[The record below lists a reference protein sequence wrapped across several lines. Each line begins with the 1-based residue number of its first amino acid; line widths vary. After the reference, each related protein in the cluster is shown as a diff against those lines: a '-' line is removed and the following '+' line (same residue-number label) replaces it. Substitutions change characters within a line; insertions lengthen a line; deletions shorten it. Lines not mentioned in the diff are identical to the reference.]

1 MSASLALVNILLTP
15 NFRCNLPF
23 LIMLLMLQGIHPEI
37 IFNLIPYVTISRQ
50 QHEAIM
56 MAWTL
61 LRKFSF
67 ILLRIRNPKLD
78 SFLSWRKLFREC
90 QQNRVSIFFANF
102 QTSLLRKTFERCGFA
117 GHLPSLEIVQKLAQ
131 NLAIV
136 RMNPLPPIF
145 PITQLFL
152 STGKNLLLL
161 KIALEMQEMISHVR
175 SSYPEI
181 ISVLTQNEKALM
193 NIIMVWNNQVIVKQV
208 LYGVSFNRHGSLFNI
223 LEDIKMNQLFAFL
236 ILAVIDPDFIDQSL
250 TQIIANCGNR
260 NVPFQNIEKYLQFL
274 KDHCQSIAPMI
285 FGHFLD
291 IGQVLDCFSSM
302 ETSMTRTFQVRYMLR
317 PWRMAFGRIV
327 PSDRPEYEE
336 VTIEQGSWVPIF
348 DVFSTFWQAFF
359 LNFSRTF
366 AQSFLPFG
374 NLAWSEGYTRLI
386 QVEFDWIIRIVI
398 GNFAFRIGA
407 LDDHAFF
414 KSNTQEY
421 MHTDITSTSYGMF
434 IFPDGIRNSKISRE
448 ICSCFL
454 RYFWRVHQRPY
465 PNMSDIDYI
474 RWLFSIPGTFA
485 VLGKSSID
493 LIDALQ
499 NGTELPEI
507 LDGSSGDFTYL
518 SFPTVP
524 TDPEVQQDYYRIFR
538 AHFEQLGRE
547 PKITDFDEPR
557 E

>member
-1 MSASLALVNILLTP
+1 
-15 NFRCNLPF
+15 
-23 LIMLLMLQGIHPEI
+23 
-37 IFNLIPYVTISRQ
+37 
-50 QHEAIM
+50 
-56 MAWTL
+56 
-61 LRKFSF
+61 
-67 ILLRIRNPKLD
+67 
-78 SFLSWRKLFREC
+78 
-90 QQNRVSIFFANF
+90 
-102 QTSLLRKTFERCGFA
+102 
-117 GHLPSLEIVQKLAQ
+117 
-131 NLAIV
+131 
-136 RMNPLPPIF
+136 
-145 PITQLFL
+145 
-152 STGKNLLLL
+152 
-161 KIALEMQEMISHVR
+161 
-175 SSYPEI
+175 
-181 ISVLTQNEKALM
+181 
-193 NIIMVWNNQVIVKQV
+193 
-208 LYGVSFNRHGSLFNI
+208 
-223 LEDIKMNQLFAFL
+223 
-236 ILAVIDPDFIDQSL
+236 
-250 TQIIANCGNR
+250 
-260 NVPFQNIEKYLQFL
+260 
-274 KDHCQSIAPMI
+274 
-285 FGHFLD
+285 
-291 IGQVLDCFSSM
+291 
-302 ETSMTRTFQVRYMLR
+302 MTRTFQVRYMLR